1 MLGMNDLK
9 IGTTC
14 VWKSEPYIV
23 VTAQHV
29 QMGRGGAIL
38 RTKLKNLITGN
49 TLEETFKSGDR
60 LEEAEL
66 GRSKASFLYRD
77 GENFFFMDSTSFE
90 QFPITAE
97 SLGVQRHFLKDG
109 SEVELVTYH
118 DRAIQVILPTKL
130 EFAVTQTADAVKGNT
145 ASGNVSKEATIE
157 TGYIVK
163 VPLFIKQGD
172 TIRVNTETG
181 EYVERA

>member
-9 IGTTC
+9 IGTAC
-14 VWKSEPYIV
+14 VWKNEPYV
-23 VTAQHV
+23 VLTAQHV
-29 QMGRGGAIL
+29 QMGRGGAIV

-49 TLEETFKSGDR
+49 ILEETFKGGDR
-60 LEEAEL
+60 LEEADL
-66 GRSKASFLYRD
+66 GRAKASFLYRD
-77 GENFFFMDSTSFE
+77 GDTFYFMDSASFE
-90 QFPITAE
+90 QFSLPAE
-97 SLGVQRHFLKDG
+97 SLGLQQHFLKDG
-109 SEVELVTYH
+109 SEVELVTYKN
-118 DRAIQVILPTKL
+118 RAIRIELPIKM

-157 TGYIVK
+157 TGYSVK

-181 EYVERA
+181 GYVERA